1 MPRSRDDNVGPGEDA
16 LMARIRA
23 KEEEKKRKTR
33 LLLAASSGSNNE
45 EVVVIGGGE
54 KGRNLTSTSSSGHH
68 HKSRRRSGNTSGDDD
83 NKNNGGGGDSTRD
96 AAAVTKRS
104 SRVLN
109 LYEGH
114 SKGEEEEKTSRRRK
128 TTEKKEEES
137 FIKNHLPT
145 TKVNN
150 NSSSSL
156 IMDKIRNKQKEKSNR
171 DNNKNDDD
179 KEEEEEGVV
188 IRSSR
193 KLDLHATSSS
203 TRTSANNNI
212 VRLDSIQESVA
223 DNNNNDEEAT
233 LDAKIR
239 AKMIQGSSRR
249 QKKKKETK
257 DEEKVDENDN
267 DNENARNNSKISD
280 CGISSG
286 IPIIPHTPPTTT
298 RVLKGEDVR
307 AKIKQQKKLKR
318 KLTITD
324 EERIDP
330 LRAAEE
336 QRKANAKPLNPKF
349 ADLHETGQWGRIT
362 KLEKFALFLLII
374 GAITAAIV
382 LGYKFGHIPKTSAPT
397 IAPTK
402 LRPRPPTNPPTMS
415 PTGIDFRTEFG
426 FEVLRNTSNKLSLPT
441 TVDDLIG
448 AKANP
453 ESTPQMLA
461 AEYVLFDDPLVLDV
475 RDARFLE
482 RYALIVFYYQNGG
495 CAGHWLSSTNWM
507 TNTDH
512 CDGKWYGIVCDL
524 TNHVI
529 EIQLSKNYITGR
541 IPIELQNLVSLI
553 ALDLSNNALTGV
565 VPYEAV
571 STNTTYTIQLNNN
584 LLSGE
589 FPFEE
594 VRSRSPILGNLWIQE
609 NTDLKGTITEDYCI
623 LDSITLDCDNYS
635 PQPVYPAVPYV
646 PPGAISADIS
656 ITTFQ
661 QNCYEQ
667 GLAPPREYTCNFD
680 EPVPLT
686 KSPVSVPSTAA
697 SVDIC
702 GVPSPV

>member
-1 MPRSRDDNVGPGEDA
+1 MPRSRDDDVGPGEDA

-33 LLLAASSGSNNE
+33 LLLAASSGSNIE
-45 EVVVIGGGE
+45 EVVVTGGGE
-54 KGRNLTSTSSSGHH
+54 KGSSGGHH
-68 HKSRRRSGNTSGDDD
+68 RKSRFRSSNTSGDDD
-83 NKNNGGGGDSTRD
+83 NKNIGGGGDSTGD

-109 LYEGH
+109 LYDGA
-114 SKGEEEEKTSRRRK
+114 SDTKGVEEEKTPSRRRK
-128 TTEKKEEES
+128 TTVKKEEES
-137 FIKNHLPT
+137 RNKNHMST

-156 IMDKIRNKQKEKSNR
+156 ILDKIRNKQKEKSNR

-179 KEEEEEGVV
+179 KEEEVEGVV
-188 IRSSR
+188 IRSSC

-212 VRLDSIQESVA
+212 VRLDSIQESVV
-223 DNNNNDEEAT
+223 DNNNDDEEAI

-249 QKKKKETK
+249 QKKKKEETK

-267 DNENARNNSKISD
+267 DNENACNNSKISD

-286 IPIIPHTPPTTT
+286 IPIIPPTPTPIPTT

-349 ADLHETGQWGRIT
+349 ADLHETGQWGSIT
-362 KLEKFALFLLII
+362 KLEKFALFLLVI

-382 LGYKFGHIPKTSAPT
+382 LGYKFGHVPKTSAPT

-402 LRPRPPTNPPTMS
+402 LRPIPPTNPPTMS

-426 FEVLRNTSNKLSLPT
+426 FKLLRNTSNKLSLPT
-441 TVDDLIG
+441 TVDILVG
-448 AKANP
+448 AKSNP

-461 AEYVLFDDPLVLDV
+461 AEYVLFDDPLLLDV
-475 RDARFLE
+475 RDTRFLE

-541 IPIELQNLVSLI
+541 IPIELQNLVSII

-594 VRSRSPILGNLWIQE
+594 IRSRSPILGNLWIQE
-609 NTDLKGTITEDYCI
+609 NTGLTGTITEDYCD

-667 GLAPPREYTCNFD
+667 GLAPPREYTCNFA
-680 EPVPLT
+680 ESVPLT

-697 SVDIC
+697 SADIC